1 MPILFYTASDFN
13 NEVKALTFPAGG
25 GSYAMSVS
33 IEIYDDNIQEDE
45 EAFLLYMESAQQV
58 EITRNVS
65 LARIRADS
73 DCKFNF
79 CHMSSYM

>member
-25 GSYAMSVS
+25 VSYAVSVT

-79 CHMSSYM
+79 CHMGYYI

>member
-1 MPILFYTASDFN
+1 
-13 NEVKALTFPAGG
+13 
-25 GSYAMSVS
+25 MSVR

-45 EAFLLYMESAQQV
+45 EAFLLYMESDTTQQV

-73 DCKFNF
+73 DCKFIILAT
-79 CHMSSYM
+79 

>member
-1 MPILFYTASDFN
+1 MLKFILLYTASDLN
-13 NEVKALTFPAGG
+13 NEVKVLTFPAGG

-45 EAFLLYMESAQQV
+45 EAFLLYMESDNTQQV

-65 LARIRADS
+65 LARI
-73 DCKFNF
+73 
-79 CHMSSYM
+79 

>member
-1 MPILFYTASDFN
+1 MP
-13 NEVKALTFPAGG
+13 
-25 GSYAMSVS
+25 VS
-33 IEIYDDNIQEDE
+33 IEIYNDNIQEDE